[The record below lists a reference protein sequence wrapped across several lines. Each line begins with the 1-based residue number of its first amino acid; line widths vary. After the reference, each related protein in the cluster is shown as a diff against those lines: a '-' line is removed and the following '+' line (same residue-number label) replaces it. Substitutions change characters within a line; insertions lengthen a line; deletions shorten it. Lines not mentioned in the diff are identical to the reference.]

1 MSPTMAPPV
10 DNTADA
16 EEAEVKDVSERQ
28 ALAIDTLIART
39 NEDREFFWQTL
50 QEPLTAQ
57 RPAR

>member
-1 MSPTMAPPV
+1 MAPPV